1 LLLLLLLLL
10 LAPRVVIPNEDA
22 ADDEDNEE
30 PKPGCGNKSC
40 AIGINPIP
48 PCVAPPPPPP
58 AAAAPAAIVA
68 PIEVEC
74 GQPRVHITTWA
85 AGKNMPKS
93 ATCGW
98 HNLSAGS
105 NIWVSTR
112 IPPADVNGTHVHSYR
127 PSSPFHPPDTIT
139 SAKASSRSWKINLSV
154 TSAVLV
160 WGSISPNRA

>member
-1 LLLLLLLLL
+1 LLLLV
-10 LAPRVVIPNEDA
+10 PRVVIPIDD
-22 ADDEDNEE
+22 ADDADEVDDE

-48 PCVAPPPPPP
+48 PPCPP
-58 AAAAPAAIVA
+58 AAAAAAAAALIA

-74 GQPRVHITTWA
+74 GQPRVHITTSA

-93 ATCGW
+93 ANCGW
-98 HNLSAGS
+98 HSRSAGS
-105 NIWVSTR
+105 NIWLSTR
-112 IPPADVNGTHVHSYR
+112 IPPAAVSGTHVHSYR
-127 PSSPFHPPDTIT
+127 PSSPSHPPDTIT

-160 WGSISPNRA
+160 